1 MKKAMIMF
9 AVAAV
14 AVGAFARPHG
24 GPGFG
29 GPHHGGPRM
38 PPPRHHYHHHHSGW
52 GRGGGAFWGG
62 VVGGV
67 IGGALVDAYAGPRYA
82 TSTVYVQPQPTVVVQ
97 QPPVVVQQP
106 VTTTT
111 QVWVEG
117 RYVDQVMGNGTV
129 VRVWQPGHYETR
141 TVTY

>member
-14 AVGAFARPHG
+14 AAGAFARPHG
-24 GPGFG
+24 GPHHGGFG
-29 GPHHGGPRM
+29 GHRM
-38 PPPRHHYHHHHSGW
+38 PPPRHHYHHHHGW

-62 VVGGV
+62 FVGGL
-67 IGGALVDAYAGPRYA
+67 IGGAVVDSYVSPRYA
-82 TSTVYVQPQPTVVVQ
+82 GTVVVQQQPVVVQ
-97 QPPVVVQQP
+97 QPPVVVQQQP
-106 VTTTT
+106 VTT

-117 RYVDQVMGNGTV
+117 RYVDQIQANGTI

-141 TVTY
+141 TVVY